1 MLRRSASTDRQHGQT
16 LVEFALVLPL
26 LILLL
31 VGVFDFGRAIFA
43 YNTINNAAREAARE
57 AIVNQ
62 TVGDI
67 RAKAASAAAGLSIDP
82 ADVSVDFRT
91 SDTAAAGSC
100 NGRIGTATIVGCIA
114 VVQVPYSYDAAT
126 PLVGALVGP
135 LTLSGESRFAV
146 EFNCVDGGSVA
157 ADCPLGG

>member
-1 MLRRSASTDRQHGQT
+1 MGRRLARGPRGQT
-16 LVEFALVLPL
+16 MVEFALALPL

-43 YNTINNAAREAARE
+43 YNTINNAAREAARL
-57 AIVNQ
+57 AIVDQ
-62 TVGDI
+62 TFADI
-67 RAKAASAAAGLSIDP
+67 RAEAAAAAAGLNIDP
-82 ADVSVDFRT
+82 TTVQVDFRD

-100 NGRIGTATIVGCIA
+100 NDEVNTPTVVGCIA
-114 VVQVPYSYDAAT
+114 VVRVPYNFDAAT
-126 PLVGALVGP
+126 PLIGALVGSIV
-135 LTLSGESRFAV
+135 LNGESRFAV

>member
-1 MLRRSASTDRQHGQT
+1 MNRPEAREQGQT

-31 VGVFDFGRAIFA
+31 VGIFDFGRAIFA

-62 TVGDI
+62 TITDI
-67 RAKAASAAAGLSIDP
+67 QAGAGAAAAGLSIDP
-82 ADVSVDFRT
+82 NDVVVDFRT

-100 NGRIGTATIVGCIA
+100 NGRVGTPTIVGCIA
-114 VVQVPYSYDAAT
+114 VVQVPYIYDAAT
-126 PLVGALVGP
+126 PVIGALVGP
-135 LTLSGESRFAV
+135 LTLTGESRFAV